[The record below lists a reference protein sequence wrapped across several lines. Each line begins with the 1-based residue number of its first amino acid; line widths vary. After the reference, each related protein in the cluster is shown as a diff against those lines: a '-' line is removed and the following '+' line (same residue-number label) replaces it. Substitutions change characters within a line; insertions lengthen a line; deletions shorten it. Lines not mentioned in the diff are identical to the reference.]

1 VIESEGTSRTA
12 RTGRREIHLA
22 PRLARVIVAVVIGCY
37 GAVNMVRFVYFT
49 SGPPPPPVLIGVG
62 LVIMAVILLMQVLHF
77 GRAERRN
84 GPGRLRWL
92 AAQAI
97 LVYAPLPWFGEG
109 WLGMPSFLA
118 ASCLLILPPVWAW
131 AAASAVIL
139 TTVVQEALIV
149 EFSFFT
155 VTYAF
160 SAAVITT
167 LVVYGLI
174 WLSELVVEVDRSR
187 AALARMAVE
196 KERLR
201 FARDLHDLLG
211 YSLSTVI
218 LKIELSQR
226 LGRAN
231 WARASEEL
239 GDVLRITRQALAD
252 VRMVSS
258 GYRQMSLQSEL
269 ASVGGILQV
278 AGIRSET
285 RVGFDISG
293 LSQQAST
300 LLSTVLREGVTNML
314 RHSDAQ
320 HCEIVLERAGEAPEI
335 VRMRLINDGLRG
347 HLSEDCVGSG
357 ISNLTLRVEASGG
370 TLTAHVTD
378 GWFNLI
384 TEMPEGG
391 PESAESADDTPLTG
405 GFQRWWRPRRG
416 KALSA

>member
-1 VIESEGTSRTA
+1 M
-12 RTGRREIHLA
+12 
-22 PRLARVIVAVVIGCY
+22 IGSY
-37 GAVNMVRFVYFT
+37 AAVNMVRFVALGEPH
-49 SGPPPPPVLIGVG
+49 SPALVALG
-62 LVIMAVILLMQVLHF
+62 LVMMATILLMQVFHF
-77 GRAERRN
+77 GYAERRN

-92 AAQAI
+92 IAQAL
-97 LVYAPLPWFGEG
+97 LVYGPLPWLGEG

-118 ASCLLILPPVWAW
+118 ASCLLVLPPAWAW
-131 AAASAVIL
+131 SLASAI
-139 TTVVQEALIV
+139 VVGDVAQDAV
-149 EFSFFT
+149 VSGFT
-155 VTYAF
+155 VFSVIYTF

-174 WLSELVVEVDRSR
+174 WLSELVTEVDRSR

-218 LKIELSQR
+218 LKIELTQR
-226 LGRAN
+226 LGKAN

-258 GYRQMSLQSEL
+258 GYRQMSLQTEL
-269 ASVGGILQV
+269 ESVGGILTV
-278 AGIRSET
+278 AGIESDT
-285 RVGFDISG
+285 HVGIDISE

-320 HCEIVLERAGEAPEI
+320 RFEILIDRSGEESEIVEM
-335 VRMRLINDGLRG
+335 RMINDGLRG

-357 ISNLTLRVEASGG
+357 ISNLTMRVEASGG
-370 TLTAHVTD
+370 RLTAEVRD
-378 GWFNLI
+378 GRFHLL
-384 TEMPEGG
+384 TEV
-391 PESAESADDTPLTG
+391 PESCPEPAKATDETALSSTLH
-405 GFQRWWRPRRG
+405 RWWARRG
-416 KALSA
+416 KSLSA

>member
-1 VIESEGTSRTA
+1 
-12 RTGRREIHLA
+12 
-22 PRLARVIVAVVIGCY
+22 VAVVIGCY
-37 GAVNMVRFVYFT
+37 AVVNMVRFVAFGT
-49 SGPPPPPVLIGVG
+49 PPAPALVVLGVVLIA
-62 LVIMAVILLMQVLHF
+62 AVLFLQVFHF

-92 AAQAI
+92 IAQAI
-97 LVYAPLPWFGEG
+97 LVYAPLPWLGEG
-109 WLGMPSFLA
+109 WLGMPSFVA
-118 ASCLLILPPVWAW
+118 ASCLLILPPVWAVT
-131 AAASAVIL
+131 AASLITVGD
-139 TTVVQEALIV
+139 VVQEAAVSGLNV
-149 EFSFFT
+149 FSVIYT
-155 VTYAF
+155 F
-160 SAAVITT
+160 SAAIITT

-174 WLSELVVEVDRSR
+174 WLSELVTEVDRSR

-218 LKIELSQR
+218 LKIELTQR

-239 GDVLRITRQALAD
+239 SDVLRITRQALAD

-258 GYRQMSLQSEL
+258 GYRQMSLQTEL
-269 ASVGGILQV
+269 ESVGGILQV
-278 AGIRSET
+278 AGISSET
-285 RVGFDISG
+285 QVAFDISE

-320 HCEIVLERAGEAPEI
+320 RCEIFIDRTGEASEI
-335 VRMRLINDGLRG
+335 VEMRLVNDGLRG

-357 ISNLTLRVEASGG
+357 ISNLTMRVEASGG
-370 TLTAHVTD
+370 RLSARILD
-378 GWFNLI
+378 GWFHLI
-384 TEMPEGG
+384 TEVPEGG
-391 PESAESADDTPLTG
+391 PEPAEPADDTPSIGTL
-405 GFQRWWRPRRG
+405 QRWWRPRRG
-416 KALSA
+416 KTGQLSA